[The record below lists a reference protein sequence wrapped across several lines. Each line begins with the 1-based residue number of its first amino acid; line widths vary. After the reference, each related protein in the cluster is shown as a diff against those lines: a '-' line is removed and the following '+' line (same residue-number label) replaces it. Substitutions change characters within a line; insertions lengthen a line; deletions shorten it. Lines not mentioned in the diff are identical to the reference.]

1 MKKLDPKSL
10 DEATK
15 KYIKVISLEASKINS
30 IANFITKANFNLK
43 ASEIEIDLV
52 DFIID
57 YLNEVYIYDN
67 AVIDT
72 KLRIEAMSN
81 DVSFV
86 KTIRPL
92 EITAVLDNFISNAEK
107 AINSINPILSINFR
121 MDNSQLEITIAD
133 NGKGIKREDLGEIF
147 DLGYTTTDGSGI
159 GLFQVHDIV
168 VNKMGGTIKVD
179 SELNKG
185 TTFTLTIP

>member
-1 MKKLDPKSL
+1 MKKLNPKNL

-15 KYIKVISLEASKINS
+15 KYIKIISLEASKINS

-43 ASEIEIDLV
+43 ASEIETDLV

-57 YLNEVYIYDN
+57 YLNEVYIHED
-67 AVIDT
+67 AIIDT
-72 KLRIEAMSN
+72 RLRIETQAN
-81 DVSFV
+81 GASFV

-107 AINSINPILSINFR
+107 AINSINPILSISFKVV
-121 MDNSQLEITIAD
+121 NSQLVIKIAD
-133 NGKGIKREDLGEIF
+133 NGKGIKQEVLGEIF

-159 GLFQVHDIV
+159 GLFQVHDII
-168 VNKMGGTIKVD
+168 VNKMKGEIKVD